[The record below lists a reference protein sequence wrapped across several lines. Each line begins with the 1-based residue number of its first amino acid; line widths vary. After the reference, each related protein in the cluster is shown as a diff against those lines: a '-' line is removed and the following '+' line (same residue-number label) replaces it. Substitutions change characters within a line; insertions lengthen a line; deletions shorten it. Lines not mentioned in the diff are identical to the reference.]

1 MGRAT
6 GFEDVPSRYDGVALE
21 EQVLAL
27 WREHDVFNEAQ
38 RLSEGRP
45 LYCWNEGP
53 PTANGRPGIHHV
65 LARTFKD
72 VFPRFKHMQG
82 YHCPRKAGW
91 DTHGLPVEHEIE
103 KELGIFDKAE
113 IERRVGVAEFT
124 RRCRESVMRYIGDW
138 EKMTERM
145 GFWVNMRDAYYTLDN
160 AFIESV
166 WWLLRQI
173 WDKGLIYQGYK
184 VVPYDPRIGATL
196 SSHEVALG
204 YKEVEDPS
212 IHVRFPVEGEERTSF
227 LVWTTTPWTLPSNLA
242 LAVHPEVDY
251 VYARVKGDGEEGET
265 LILAEA
271 LAGSAL
277 RDDGYTVEK
286 RVKGADLEGMR
297 YVRLFDHLP
306 AEGPICRVWAADFVT
321 VEDGTGIVHCAP
333 AYGEDDIRLCQAKGL
348 PVVHGVGLDGC
359 FVPEV
364 EPVAG
369 KFFKDA
375 DPILIALLEE
385 RGLMYR
391 SERYRH
397 NYPHGWRTGDPL
409 IYYAK
414 HAWYIETSRFR
425 DRMVALNRTIHWVP
439 ETIRDGRFGN
449 WLANNVDWALSRE
462 RFWGTPLPVWTDG
475 EGGFM
480 CIGSVAELESLCG
493 RSLRN
498 VDLHRPAV
506 DEITFTHPDTGRTWR
521 RVPEVI
527 DCWFDSGAM
536 SYAQFHYPFENRE
549 RFENRFPA
557 DYICEAI
564 DQTRGWFYSLHA
576 IAALVSDSVAYR
588 NCVCLAHIVDKDG
601 RKMSK
606 SQGNIV
612 DPYDVFDHV
621 GADPLRWYLAC
632 RIAPEVQKR
641 ISVDFVRDV
650 ASGFINTWWNTY
662 AFFVMYAKLDK
673 VDLGRGACGGTRERQ
688 VRESDA
694 NLDAVGPGRDV
705 RGVARERQVRES
717 GANLDAVDP
726 GRDVPLAE
734 RPEIDRWALALLH
747 RTVVEVTEALEG
759 YDVLAAGKAI
769 ESFVDQLSN
778 WYVRR
783 NRRRFWKAAAG
794 RDKQAAYLTLYEC
807 LHTANRLM
815 APIMPFISEAVHQ
828 NLVRGVDATACLSV
842 HMSAWPKP
850 DPEARDDA
858 LLAEIDAVQRVV
870 GLGRAARN
878 RSGVRVRQPLSRLLV
893 RTPGETE
900 AAVLAR
906 FDAQILEEL
915 NVKALEM
922 LAPDAELVGY
932 RIKPNLPRLGKR
944 YGKRIPAI
952 RAALANADAGAI
964 AAAVAAGRTF
974 AVEIALSGGGSSG
987 EAAGGGAGSSGEA
1000 AGGETVSGAGS
1011 SAEAAVGEA
1020 VSGAGLPAEAAGSEA
1035 LTFEPEDVLVETTSA
1050 EGYACAE
1057 EGGWLV
1063 GLDTTL
1069 TDALEREGL
1078 ARELVRTVQEA
1089 RKQAGLEVS
1098 DRITLRIDGS
1108 AGVAAALDA
1117 HRGYVMEETLA
1128 TGWGGADWPPAYSV
1142 EHALG
1147 AERWTIGLARV
1158 EGR

>member
-1 MGRAT
+1 MEAT
-6 GFEDVPSRYDGVALE
+6 GMTGRTTGKAAEFEDVPSRYDGVALE
-21 EQVLAL
+21 EKVLAL

-38 RLSEGRP
+38 RASEGRP

-53 PTANGRPGIHHV
+53 PTANGRPGLHHV

-138 EKMTERM
+138 ERMTERM

-160 AFIESV
+160 AYIESV
-166 WWLLRQI
+166 WWLLRRI

-204 YKEVEDPS
+204 YQEVEDPS
-212 IHVRFPVEGEERTSF
+212 IYVRFRVEGEEHTSF

-242 LAVHPEVDY
+242 LAVHPDVDY
-251 VYARVKGDGEEGET
+251 VYVHVDDGKGGSET

-271 LAGSAL
+271 LVGTAL
-277 RDDGYTVEK
+277 RDVDSVHMRENDGEIETRIIPEERAGAVRSYTVEK
-286 RVKGADLEGMR
+286 RVKGAALEGMR

-333 AYGEDDIRLCQAKGL
+333 AYGEDDIQLCRAKGL

-359 FVPEV
+359 FLPEV

-425 DRMVALNRTIHWVP
+425 DRMVALNRTIRWVP
-439 ETIRDGRFGN
+439 ETIREGRFGN

-475 EGGFM
+475 DGDFM

-493 RSLRN
+493 RSLEG

-506 DEITFTHPDTGRTWR
+506 DEITFTHPENGRTYR

-536 SYAQFHYPFENRE
+536 SYAQFHYPFENRDL
-549 RFENRFPA
+549 FESRFPA

-576 IAALVSDSVAYR
+576 IAALVSDDVAYR
-588 NCVCLAHIVDKDG
+588 NCICLAHIVDKDG

-606 SQGNIV
+606 SQGNII

-641 ISVDFVRDV
+641 ISVDFVRGV

-662 AFFVMYAKLDK
+662 AFFVMYAKLDRI
-673 VDLGRGACGGTRERQ
+673 DL
-688 VRESDA
+688 SD
-694 NLDAVGPGRDV
+694 
-705 RGVARERQVRES
+705 
-717 GANLDAVDP
+717 
-726 GRDVPLAE
+726 DVPLAE

-747 RTVVEVTEALEG
+747 RTVAEATEALEA
-759 YDVLAAGKAI
+759 YDVAAAGRAI
-769 ESFVDQLSN
+769 ESFVDRLSN

-807 LHTANRLM
+807 LHTVNRLM
-815 APIMPFISEAVHQ
+815 APIMPFISEAVHR
-828 NLVRGVDATACLSV
+828 NLVRGVDERACPSV
-842 HMSAWPKP
+842 HMSEWPTP
-850 DPEARDDA
+850 DPAARDDA
-858 LLAEIDAVQRVV
+858 LLAEVDAVQRVV
-870 GLGRAARN
+870 GLGRAARS

-893 RTPGETE
+893 RAPGEAD

-944 YGKRIPAI
+944 YGKRVPAI
-952 RAALANADAGAI
+952 RAALADADAGAV
-964 AAAVAAGRTF
+964 AAAVAAGRAF
-974 AVEIALSGGGSSG
+974 AVEVALLGGGRFG
-987 EAAGGGAGSSGEA
+987 D
-1000 AGGETVSGAGS
+1000 AGGET
-1011 SAEAAVGEA
+1011 
-1020 VSGAGLPAEAAGSEA
+1020 

-1069 TDALEREGL
+1069 TEALEREGL

-1117 HRGYVMEETLA
+1117 HRDYVMDETLA
-1128 TGWGGADWPPAYSV
+1128 TGWGEAEWSPAYSV
-1142 EHALG
+1142 EHTLG
-1147 AERWTIGLARV
+1147 AEQWMIGLARA
-1158 EGR
+1158 GGW

>member
-160 AFIESV
+160 AYIESV

-271 LAGSAL
+271 LAGSVL

-297 YVRLFDHLP
+297 YVRLFDHLA
-306 AEGPICRVWAADFVT
+306 AEGPICQVWAADFVT

-375 DPILIALLEE
+375 DPILIALLDE

-425 DRMVALNRTIHWVP
+425 DRMVALNRTINWVP

-493 RSLRN
+493 RSLRD

-641 ISVDFVRDV
+641 ISVDFVREV

-673 VDLGRGACGGTRERQ
+673 IDLGLAIRAA
-688 VRESDA
+688 S
-694 NLDAVGPGRDV
+694 PGR
-705 RGVARERQVRES
+705 ARERLRREL
-717 GANLDAVDP
+717 GVNLDVVDP

-842 HMSAWPKP
+842 HMSDWPVP

-952 RAALANADAGAI
+952 RAALANADAGAV

-974 AVEIALSGGGSSG
+974 AVEIALSGGGSPGDTAS
-987 EAAGGGAGSSGEA
+987 GAGSSIKA
-1000 AGGETVSGAGS
+1000 AGGETVSGTGS
-1011 SAEAAVGEA
+1011 STEAAAGET
-1020 VSGAGLPAEAAGSEA
+1020 

-1063 GLDTTL
+1063 GLDTVL
-1069 TDALEREGL
+1069 TEALEREGL

-1108 AGVAAALDA
+1108 VGVAAALDA
-1117 HRGYVMEETLA
+1117 YRGYVMEETLA

-1142 EHALG
+1142 EHTLG